1 MGSLMSRSRISR
13 AAVALLLVVIL
24 SISSLP
30 SPIVAAAP
38 ARQNVTLTLYNA
50 QHVSLAEA
58 WVKAFTRETGV
69 NVAIR
74 SASDLSLAN
83 VILQEDASSPADV
96 FITENSPAMSM
107 VSSRGL
113 FAPVDPATLAL
124 VPPERSSASGDWI
137 GIAARTT
144 VFVYNPS
151 LLPAES
157 LPVSMMDLANP
168 EWQDRIGIPPTGA
181 DFQAIVSAVL
191 ELKGPEATLAWL
203 QGLKANARIYTGNPP
218 VMRAANNGEIAGGI
232 IYHYYWY
239 GDRAESGAN
248 SKNVELHYFMGKDPG
263 GFVSVSGGGVLASSK
278 YPVEAQQLLAF
289 MVSQQGQQLLAES
302 SKEYAVATGA
312 LSHPS
317 LRPLSELDP
326 PTVDLSTLNAPLVI
340 QLMQQAGL
348 L

>member
-1 MGSLMSRSRISR
+1 MSRSRVGRAIS
-13 AAVALLLVVIL
+13 ALLLVALAFVT
-24 SISSLP
+24 SSP
-30 SPIVAAAP
+30 SPVVSAAP
-38 ARQNVTLTLYNA
+38 VAQTVTLTLYNA

-58 WVKAFTRETGV
+58 WVKAFTRETGI
-69 NVAIR
+69 NVAMR
-74 SASDLSLAN
+74 SASDLALAN
-83 VILQEDASSPADV
+83 VILQEGESSPADV

-157 LPVSMMDLANP
+157 LPMSMLDLANP

-203 QGLKANARIYTGNPP
+203 EGLKANARIYTGNPS
-218 VMRAANNGEIAGGI
+218 VMRAANSGEIQGGI

-248 SKNVELHYFMGKDPG
+248 SKNVELHYFTGKDPG

-278 YPVEAQQLLAF
+278 YPVEAQQLLAY
-289 MVSQQGQQLLAES
+289 MVSQQGQQLIADSGAL
-302 SKEYAVATGA
+302 EYAVAYGA
-312 LSHPS
+312 PSHPS
-317 LRPLSELDP
+317 LKPLSELDP
-326 PTVDLSTLNAPLVI
+326 PLVNLSTLNAPLVI

>member
-1 MGSLMSRSRISR
+1 LLL
-13 AAVALLLVVIL
+13 VALLA
-24 SISSLP
+24 ISSAP

-38 ARQNVTLTLYNA
+38 AAQQVTLTLYNA

-58 WVKAFTRETGV
+58 WVKAFTRETGI

-74 SASDLSLAN
+74 SASDLALAN
-83 VILQEDASSPADV
+83 VILQEGMSSPADV

-107 VSSRGL
+107 VSSNGL
-113 FAPVDPATLAL
+113 FAPVDPVTLAR
-124 VPPERSSASGDWI
+124 VPAERSSASGDWV

-151 LLPAES
+151 LLPTSS
-157 LPVSMMDLANP
+157 LPASMMDLANP
-168 EWQDRIGIPPTGA
+168 EWQDRIGIPPNGA

-203 QGLKANARIYTGNPP
+203 QGLKANARIYTGNPS
-218 VMRAANNGEIAGGI
+218 VMRAANNGEIQGGI

-248 SKNVELHYFMGKDPG
+248 SQNVELHYWMGQDPG
-263 GFVSVSGGGVLASSK
+263 GFVSVSGGGVLAGSK
-278 YPVEAQQLLAF
+278 YPAEAQQLLAF
-289 MVSQQGQQLLAES
+289 MVSEQGQQLIAES
-302 SKEYAVATGA
+302 RALEYAVAIGA
-312 LSHPS
+312 PSHPS
-317 LRPLSELDP
+317 LKPLSELDP
-326 PTVDLSTLNAPLVI
+326 PTVNLSTLNAPLVI